1 MTVVDRLLAL
11 ARRFAEL
18 DPAARRQL
26 GEKLKAQ
33 GMSIESLPIP
43 PRPASQAPV
52 AASYAQRRLWT
63 LWQLD
68 RQSAAYNQAGVLHL
82 EGHLDYAALQ
92 AALDTLVGRHEILRS
107 RFAEV
112 DGDLSQVIEP
122 PAAVALAVL
131 DLREQADPDAA
142 LADALQAAAG
152 QAFDLYQGPLLRV
165 TRVRLDEQ
173 RHALLLAMHHI
184 VSDGWSM
191 QILLDELAHCYAAHL
206 QARAPQLPDLPVQY
220 ADYAQWQ
227 RNWLEAGEGER
238 QLAYW
243 RQALGECPP
252 ILELPA
258 DRARPAEMS
267 FRGASLGFVL
277 DPALTDRLK
286 SLAAASGTS
295 VFMVLLAAFKTLLH
309 RYTGQ
314 QELLVGVPV
323 ANRQRPEVQGLIGF
337 FVNTQVLRSELQ
349 PRLAFRTVLEAVKQA
364 AIAAQDCQDLP
375 FEELVDALGVERSL
389 SRNPLFQV
397 MFNHEQRGSTAL
409 HGLPGLRARLEVGA
423 PQVAKFDLSLDTE
436 EDASAVLSG
445 AFTYATDLFDAARI
459 ERLRGHFLRLLADCT
474 ERPDA
479 AIGDLAM
486 LDADE
491 HRQVTDGWNATAV
504 DYQSPQ
510 CLQVLIQAQAAATPQ
525 ATALIAGDRQL
536 SYAQLNATANRLA
549 HYLRSRGVGPEHLV
563 GVFAERSLDMVV
575 GLLAVLKAGG
585 AYLPLDPDQ
594 PDQRLA
600 YMLEDSG
607 ATLLLTQAQLVAR
620 LPASDREVLC
630 LDRDAALFA
639 DCPAHDPSLLNH
651 PDQLAYSIYT
661 SGTTGRPKGAGNSH
675 AALCNRL
682 QWMQATFGLDTNDRV
697 LQKTPFGF
705 DVSVWEFF
713 WPLIT
718 GATLVM
724 AGPGAHRDP
733 AELRAIIR
741 ESGISVLH
749 FVPSMLQA
757 YMAAESLAD
766 CPRLRLV
773 MCSGEALPLDLQQ
786 RFLAQSRAGLHNLYG
801 PTEAAIDVSHWACH
815 DAPGLG
821 SVPIGRPIANLR
833 LYVLDGQLQ
842 PVAVG
847 LPGELYIGGVGLAR
861 GYLGRPG
868 LTAERFVADPFGQGG
883 RLYRT
888 GDLARWR
895 DDGAIEYLGRIDH
908 QVKIRGLRIE
918 LGEIEARLLDH
929 PAVSE
934 AVVVVAEAA
943 AGAQQLIGYV
953 VASES
958 EPLAEAL
965 RLRLRLGDELPDYM
979 VPAQIIVLA
988 QMPVSANGKL
998 DRKALPKPV
1007 HKLQAFDAP
1016 QGAVEQVLAR
1026 IWSEV
1031 LGIEAI
1037 SARDNFFEL
1046 GGDSIIAIQVA
1057 SRARQAGWQVG
1068 PRDLFR
1074 HQTLRQLAQVTQ
1086 ALGQQREGAARPAQ
1100 GPIAQTPL
1108 QQRFFATPMAQRQHW
1123 NQSLLLSLDQPLQP
1137 ARLEQALNALV
1148 AEHDALNLRFAQ
1160 DNAGTWQAAY
1170 AAPSAIEVWTRQ
1182 AADADALAVIVEQA
1196 QRSLDLAQGPLLR
1209 AVLIDLQG
1217 GGSRLLLAIHHLV
1230 VDGVSWR
1237 ILLEDLQRLLADS
1250 SASLPQRSHAF
1261 GEWTRFLAERAGH
1274 RDVLAQLP
1282 WWLAQLGE
1290 VAGSF
1295 PGARHD
1301 GPAAVGEAVTLT
1313 LQLDET
1319 QTRQLLR
1326 DAPAAYRTQVNDL
1339 LLCALARAWWRW
1351 SAQPELL
1358 VELESHGREEHLAD
1372 LDLSRTVGWFTS
1384 TYPVRLRASEG
1395 LGESLKATKEHLRQ
1409 VPDGGLGFGLLQQ
1422 LATAEVRAQV
1432 AARPLPR
1439 ITFNYLGQFDTSFD
1453 AGSFRRA
1460 AEPCGS
1466 SLDPAA
1472 PLPNWLSID
1481 GGVND
1486 GRLQLGWTFSP
1497 QQLDAQQL
1505 EQLVAL
1511 YEAELQALIGHC
1523 LTPGIGGATPSDFPL
1538 APLQQAQLDALAVP
1552 VSQVEDLYPLSPMQH
1567 GMLFHSLYRPGDG
1580 SYINQ
1585 VRMDVENLD
1594 PARLRAAWQTA
1605 LDSHGALRSAFVSPA
1620 GGVPLQAIVRTVALD
1635 WREVAA
1641 SDIEA
1646 LAEAERRPFDLVRPP
1661 LMRLLLVTTGSGRY
1675 HLIWTCHHLLLDGW
1689 SQAQLFAEV
1698 MQRYAGHALP
1708 APVGRYRDY
1717 IAWLAGRDQAA
1728 SEGFWREQL
1737 APLQAPTT
1745 LAAAI
1750 ALEQPGQGTA
1760 EHRSSLP
1767 SAASERLCHFARQHK
1782 VTLSSLLQA
1791 AWLLLLQRYTGQ
1803 SCVAFGA
1810 TVAGRPAELPGIE
1823 QQLGLFINTLPVVA
1837 SPQPQLTV
1845 GQWLEQVQAL
1855 GLAVREHEH
1864 SALYDIQRW
1873 AGQGGQGL
1881 FDQILVFE
1889 NYPLDSTL
1897 LSGQGEG
1904 PRFTNLLSR
1913 EQGNYPLML
1922 LVNQGDALAF
1932 CYSYERA
1939 RFDAAAIE
1947 RLDGHLHQ
1955 LLMAFTEDASI
1966 CLGQLPLL
1974 GAGER
1979 AALLHAGAAR
1989 DLGVA
1994 GFDLVEQF
2002 ERQVAR
2008 APEAIAVRQGD
2019 VCLGYAELNRQAN
2032 ALAHRLQAA
2041 GVGADVR
2048 VGVCLERG
2056 PQLLVALLAVLKA
2069 GGAYVPLDPEFPAE
2083 RLRHMLDDSRAALL
2097 LSHTSL
2103 QGTLQA
2109 LGAAAECWWLDQPA
2123 ADYPDS
2129 NLPAVAQGEHL
2140 AYVIYTSGSTG
2151 KPKGVAVRRAGLGNF
2166 LASMAQ
2172 APGLA
2177 ENGRLLA
2184 LTSLSFDIAVLELY
2198 LPLVSGASV
2207 VLVDRDTARDPQR
2220 LWAQIEQQQ
2229 VTAIQ
2234 ATPST
2239 WRMLAEHPR
2248 LPALAGRQVLCG
2260 GEALPA
2266 DLARSLTAVAG
2277 GLWNLY
2283 GPTET
2288 TVWSARY
2295 HLDAEHPQVLL
2306 GEALANT
2313 SLHVLDDDL
2322 EPLPLGVAG
2331 ELYIGGEGL
2340 ARGYHDRPGLTAERF
2355 VADPFGTG
2363 ARLYRTGDLVRRR
2376 ADGALEYLGRIDQ
2389 QVKIR
2394 GFRIELGEIEACL
2407 LADPAVREAAVVA
2420 RQNQLVGYVV
2430 ADADADEV
2438 LLGRLRE
2445 RLQAQLPDYM
2455 VPARLMRLERMPQT
2469 PNRKLDRKALPEPEL
2484 QAREQVPLQG
2494 PVEERLAAIWQA
2506 VLNVAQ
2512 VGAED
2517 NFFELGGDSIV
2528 SVQVV
2533 ARAREAGLAL
2543 TPRDLFE
2550 QQTIRRLALVAGQL
2564 APQHAVPA
2572 ASLRVSLDDAEWA
2585 RLPVGRDVLEDAYP
2599 LSPMQQGLLFHGLGD
2614 SAEGVYVNQ
2623 LAFDLDDLQPQRL
2636 HQAWQQLIER
2646 HPILRT
2652 AFAWEGLEQPLQLV
2666 YRQVPHAWEEHDWR
2680 GRDCSPQALEHFAA
2694 QQRGL
2699 PFSFDV
2705 PALQRV
2711 QLLRL
2716 EGQRYRLIWTYHH
2729 LLLDGWSSARMIEQW
2744 LARYDDE
2751 SYAGE
2756 STAQPAGRYGDYIDW
2771 LQRQDPQRGEAFWH
2785 ARTAT
2790 LDAPTL
2796 LAGTSPGVPAQ
2807 AQQHLLEIELDAG
2820 ASARLKDFARSQ
2832 RVTLNTLVQA
2842 AWLLLL
2848 QRHSGQRVVCCGVT
2862 LAGRPADLAGS
2873 GDMLGLFINTL
2884 PLIAEPV
2891 AHQRLGDWLQQ
2902 LQGETLQL
2910 QEQAHV
2916 PLYEVQR
2923 WAGSAGQSLFDTLLV
2938 FENYPVDAALRSR
2951 AIQRLR
2957 IDAVRQRES
2966 THYPLTL
2973 TVHPGEQLQLAF
2985 AARGEAFSEQFL
2997 AQLGGHLS
3005 ELLRALPGD
3014 AERRLGQMAML
3025 SPAARQRAIERAR
3038 QTPALGNGR
3047 CLPGLF
3053 AEQALRTPFLPAVT
3067 DAAETLDYAGLDQ
3080 ASTRLARHLLAHGV
3094 GPDALLGVCLERRC
3108 QLLVTL
3114 LAVLKA
3120 GAAYVP
3126 LDPEFPAERL
3136 RHMLDD
3142 SGARWLLTDSAL
3154 LDQLPAQAPGQQRW
3168 CVDQLVLADDPQ
3180 AAVALPAIDPQQLAY
3195 VIYTSGSTGLP
3206 KGVAVRHGAL
3216 ANFLLSM
3223 AQAPGVQEGEKVL
3236 ALTSLSFDIAAL
3248 ELYLPLLQ
3256 GATVVMAE
3264 RVLARDAGS
3273 LLQYIADRQ
3282 VGCVQATPSTW
3293 RMLSEHP
3300 RFNGLQGVR
3309 ALCGGEALASDL
3321 AARLQ
3326 TVVGEL
3332 WNLYGPTETTIWSAR
3347 KRLASNAAQV
3357 VLGEAIAGTSLHVL
3371 DDSLEPAAEGVAGE
3385 LYIGG
3390 VGLAR
3395 GYHRRPG
3402 LTAERFVADPYGSPG
3417 ERLYRTGDL
3426 VRWRG
3431 DALEY
3436 IGRIDQQVKIR
3447 GYRIELGEIEACLR
3461 RCQGVREAAVVA
3473 RPGPAGVVLV
3483 AYAEADA
3490 TPQLSIPA
3498 LSTLLKQQLQA
3509 ALPDYMVPAQ
3519 VVVLA
3524 RMPQT
3529 PNGKLDRKALPAPDW
3544 QARLHVEP
3552 RTAHERQLAAIWCEL
3567 LGLERVGCDDDF
3579 FELGGHS
3586 LLLTRLLS
3594 RIREGFGIDLSLQ
3607 TLFDYPSVGALAAQL
3622 EGAPAAADD
3631 GLELDFM
3638 NDLLQEL
3645 EQAE

>member
-1 MTVVDRLLAL
+1 MTVADRLLAL

-43 PRPASQAPV
+43 ARPDNQVPV

-82 EGHLDYAALQ
+82 DGPLDEAALQ
-92 AALDTLVGRHEILRS
+92 AAFDSLVERHEILRT
-107 RFAEV
+107 RFAEA
-112 DGDLSQVIEP
+112 DGELLQVIEP
-122 PAAVALAVL
+122 SAARQLPVL
-131 DLREQADPDAA
+131 DLRALADPDTALAAA
-142 LADALQAAAG
+142 LQTAAA
-152 QAFDLYQGPLLRV
+152 QAFDLYQGPLLHV
-165 TRVRLDEQ
+165 TLVRLDEQ
-173 RHALLLAMHHI
+173 RHAVLLALHHI
-184 VSDGWSM
+184 ICDGWSM
-191 QILLDELAHCYAAHL
+191 QVLLGELAQGYAAHL
-206 QARAPQLPDLPVQY
+206 KGHAPQLPALPVQY
-220 ADYAQWQ
+220 ADYALWQ

-243 RQALGECPP
+243 QQTLGERPP

-267 FRGASLGFVL
+267 FRGASLGFEL
-277 DPALTDRLK
+277 DPALGDRLK

-295 VFMVLLAAFKTLLH
+295 VFMVLLTAFKALLH

-337 FVNTQVLRSELQ
+337 FVNTQVLRSTLQ
-349 PRLAFRTVLEAVKQA
+349 PRLAFRAALEQVKQT

-375 FEELVDALGVERSL
+375 FEALVDALGVERSL

-397 MFNHEQRGSTAL
+397 MFNHEQRGSAE
-409 HGLPGLRARLEVGA
+409 LPGMPGVRARLEVA
-423 PQVAKFDLSLDTE
+423 AAQVAKFDLSLDTE
-436 EDASAVLSG
+436 EDANGVLSG

-459 ERLRGHFLRLLADCT
+459 ERLRGHFLRLLADCVA
-474 ERPDA
+474 RPDA

-486 LDADE
+486 LHADE
-491 HRQVTDGWNATAV
+491 HYQVIDGWNATAV
-504 DYQSPQ
+504 DYGQPQ
-510 CLQVLIQAQAAATPQ
+510 CLQVLIETQAAATPH
-525 ATALIAGDRQL
+525 ATALIAGEQQL
-536 SYAQLNATANRLA
+536 SYAQLDAAANRLA
-549 HYLRSRGVGPEHLV
+549 HCLRARGVGPEHLV
-563 GVFAERSLDMVV
+563 GVFAERSLEMVV
-575 GLLAVLKAGG
+575 ALLAVLKAGG

-607 ATLLLTQAQLVAR
+607 ATLLLTQAQLLPR
-620 LPASDREVLC
+620 LPAGEREVLC
-630 LDRDAALFA
+630 LDRDAAHFA
-639 DCPAHDPSLLNH
+639 DYPAHAPSLLNH
-651 PDQLAYSIYT
+651 PDQLAYCIYT

-682 QWMQATFGLDTNDRV
+682 QWMQATFGLGQGDRV

-713 WPLIT
+713 WPLMT

-724 AGPGAHRDP
+724 AAPGAHRDP
-733 AELRAIIR
+733 AELKAIIAGQ
-741 ESGISVLH
+741 GISVLH

-757 YMAAESLAD
+757 YLASESLAD

-786 RFLAQSRAGLHNLYG
+786 RFLAQSGAGLHNLYG

-821 SVPIGRPIANLR
+821 CVPIGRPIANLR
-833 LYVLDGQLQ
+833 LYVLDEQLQ
-842 PVAVG
+842 PVAAG
-847 LPGELYIGGVGLAR
+847 LPGELYIGGIGLAR

-888 GDLARWR
+888 GDVARWR
-895 DDGAIEYLGRIDH
+895 DEGAIEYLGRIDH

-918 LGEIEARLLDH
+918 LGEIEARLLEH
-929 PAVSE
+929 PAVNE

-943 AGAQQLIGYV
+943 AGAKQLIGYV
-953 VASES
+953 VAAADER
-958 EPLAEAL
+958 LAEAL
-965 RLRLRLGDELPDYM
+965 RLRLGDALPDYM

-988 QMPVSANGKL
+988 QMPLSANGKL
-998 DRKALPKPV
+998 DRKALPQPV
-1007 HKLQAFDAP
+1007 HKVQAFDAP
-1016 QGAVEQVLAR
+1016 QGAVEQDLAR

-1031 LGIEAI
+1031 LGIDAVG
-1037 SARDNFFEL
+1037 AQDNFFEL

-1057 SRARQAGWQVG
+1057 SRARQAGWQVS

-1086 ALGQQREGAARPAQ
+1086 ALARQREGAAPPAL
-1100 GPIAQTPL
+1100 GNIAQTPL
-1108 QQRFFATPMAQRQHW
+1108 QQQFFATPMPRRQHW
-1123 NQSLLLSLDQPLQP
+1123 NQALLLTLDQPLQP
-1137 ARLEQALNALV
+1137 ARLEQALNAV
-1148 AEHDALNLRFAQ
+1148 VTHHDALSLRFDQ
-1160 DNAGTWQAAY
+1160 DSAGTWQAAY
-1170 AAPSAIEVWTRQ
+1170 AAPTAVELWTRE
-1182 AADADALAVIVEQA
+1182 AADTDALAAIVEQA
-1196 QRSLDLAQGPLLR
+1196 QRSLDLAHGPLLR
-1209 AVLIDLQG
+1209 AVLIELQG
-1217 GGSRLLLAIHHLV
+1217 GGWRLLLAIHHLV

-1237 ILLEDLQRLLADS
+1237 ILLDDLQRRLADS
-1250 SASLPQRSHAF
+1250 NAPLAPRSHAF
-1261 GEWTRFLAERAGH
+1261 GEWTGFLVQRARH
-1274 RDVLAQLP
+1274 REVLAQLP

-1290 VAGSF
+1290 ASGSF

-1301 GPAAVGEAVTLT
+1301 GPAAVAEAVTLG
-1313 LQLDET
+1313 LQLDPL

-1351 SAQPELL
+1351 SDQPELL
-1358 VELESHGREEHLAD
+1358 LELESHGREEHLAN
-1372 LDLSRTVGWFTS
+1372 LDLSRTVGWFTA
-1384 TYPVRLRASEG
+1384 TYPLRLRACEG

-1409 VPDGGLGFGLLQQ
+1409 VPDNGLGFGLLQQ
-1422 LATAEVRAQV
+1422 LAPAEVRAQL
-1432 AARPLPR
+1432 AARPVPR
-1439 ITFNYLGQFDTSFD
+1439 VTFNYLGQFDTSFE
-1453 AGSFRRA
+1453 GGLLRRA
-1460 AEPCGS
+1460 QEPCGA

-1472 PLPNWLSID
+1472 PLSNWLSID

-1497 QQLDAQQL
+1497 QQLDAQRL
-1505 EQLVAL
+1505 EELVAL
-1511 YEAELQALIGHC
+1511 YEAELQALIAHC

-1538 APLQQAQLDALAVP
+1538 APVAQAQLDSLAVP
-1552 VSQVEDLYPLSPMQH
+1552 ISQVEDLYPLSPMQH
-1567 GMLFHSLYRPGDG
+1567 GMLFHSLYQPGDG

-1585 VRMDVENLD
+1585 VRMDVEALD
-1594 PARLRAAWQTA
+1594 PARLRDAWQAA
-1605 LDSHGALRSAFVSPA
+1605 LDGHGALRSAFVSPV
-1620 GGVPLQAIVRTVALD
+1620 GGVPLQAIVREVALD
-1635 WREVAA
+1635 WREAVAG
-1641 SDIEA
+1641 DCNA

-1661 LMRLLLVTTGSGRY
+1661 LMRLLLVATGNGRH

-1698 MQRYAGHALP
+1698 MQRYAGQAVP
-1708 APVGRYRDY
+1708 TPVGRYRDY
-1717 IAWLAGRDQAA
+1717 IAWLADRDLAA
-1728 SEGFWREQL
+1728 SERFWRDQL
-1737 APLQAPTT
+1737 APLQSPTS

-1750 ALEQPGQGTA
+1750 ALEQPGQGIA
-1760 EHRSSLP
+1760 EHRSMLS
-1767 SAASERLCHFARQHK
+1767 SAASERLRHFARQHK

-1803 SCVAFGA
+1803 ACVAFGA

-1864 SALYDIQRW
+1864 SALYDLQRW

-1897 LSGQGEG
+1897 LSGQGDG
-1904 PRFTNLLSR
+1904 PRFSNLTSR

-1922 LVNQGDALAF
+1922 LVNQGESLAF
-1932 CYSYERA
+1932 CYSYDRA
-1939 RFDAAAIE
+1939 RFDVAAIA
-1947 RLDGHLHQ
+1947 RVDGHLHQ
-1955 LLMAFTEDASI
+1955 LLMAITEDAGVR
-1966 CLGQLPLL
+1966 LGQLPLL
-1974 GAGER
+1974 SAGER
-1979 AALLHAGAAR
+1979 ASLLDAGAAR
-1989 DLGVA
+1989 DHGVT
-1994 GFDLVEQF
+1994 GFDLVAQF
-2002 ERQVAR
+2002 EHQAAR
-2008 APEAIAVRQGD
+2008 VPQAIALRQAEL
-2019 VCLGYAELNRQAN
+2019 CLSYAELNRQAN
-2032 ALAHRLQAA
+2032 GLAHRLQAA
-2041 GVGADVR
+2041 GVGPDVR

-2097 LSHTSL
+2097 LSQTSL
-2103 QGTLQA
+2103 QDTLQS
-2109 LGAAAECWWLDQPA
+2109 LGAAAECWWLDQLA
-2123 ADYPDS
+2123 VSGVDS
-2129 NLPAVAQGEHL
+2129 NPPALAQGEHL

-2172 APGLA
+2172 APGLE

-2198 LPLVSGASV
+2198 LPLVRGASV
-2207 VLVDRDTARDPQR
+2207 VLVDRDTARDPER

-2266 DLARSLTAVAG
+2266 DLAQRLSAVAG
-2277 GLWNLY
+2277 GVWNLY

-2288 TVWSARY
+2288 TVWSAR
-2295 HLDAEHPQVLL
+2295 HWLDEEHPQVLL

-2331 ELYIGGEGL
+2331 ELYIGGDGL

-2355 VADPFGTG
+2355 VADPFGLG

-2430 ADADADEV
+2430 ADADET

-2445 RLQAQLPDYM
+2445 QLQAQLPDYM
-2455 VPARLMRLERMPQT
+2455 VPARLMRLERMPLT

-2484 QAREQVPLQG
+2484 EARVHVPPQG
-2494 PVEERLAAIWQA
+2494 PVETVLAEIWQA

-2512 VGAED
+2512 VSAED

-2533 ARAREAGLAL
+2533 ARAREAGLVL

-2550 QQTIRRLALVAGQL
+2550 QQTVRRLALVAAQL
-2564 APQHAVPA
+2564 APQDARPA
-2572 ASLRVSLDDAEWA
+2572 ASSPVALDAAVWA
-2585 RLPVGRDVLEDAYP
+2585 RLPVGREALDDAYP
-2599 LSPMQQGLLFHGLGD
+2599 LSPMQQGLLFHGLSD
-2614 SAEGVYVNQ
+2614 SSEGVYVNQ
-2623 LAFDLDDLQPQRL
+2623 LAFDLDELEPQRL
-2636 HQAWQQLIER
+2636 REAWQQLIGR

-2666 YRQVPHAWEEHDWR
+2666 YRQVPEAWEEHDWR
-2680 GRDCSPQALEHFAA
+2680 GRDCSSQALERFAT

-2699 PFSFDV
+2699 PFSFDLPV
-2705 PALQRV
+2705 LQRV
-2711 QLLRL
+2711 QVLRL
-2716 EGQRYRLIWTYHH
+2716 DEQRYRLVWTYHH
-2729 LLLDGWSSARMIEQW
+2729 LLLDGWSSARMIEEW
-2744 LARYDDE
+2744 LGRYV
-2751 SYAGE
+2751 GE
-2756 STAQPAGRYGDYIDW
+2756 GTVEPAGRYGDYIDW
-2771 LQRQDPQRGEAFWH
+2771 LQRQDPQRGEAFWQ

-2796 LAGTSPGVPAQ
+2796 LASPLTPGE
-2807 AQQHLLEIELDAG
+2807 AQQHLVEVDLDVQATE
-2820 ASARLKDFARSQ
+2820 RLKAFARSQ

-2873 GDMLGLFINTL
+2873 ADMLGLFINTL

-2891 AHQRLGDWLQQ
+2891 AHRPLGDWLQV

-2910 QEQAHV
+2910 QEQAHM

-2957 IDAVRQRES
+2957 IDAVHQRES
-2966 THYPLTL
+2966 SHYPLTL

-2985 AARGEAFSEQFL
+2985 AARGDGFSAAFL
-2997 AQLGGHLS
+2997 TQLSGHLG
-3005 ELLRALPGD
+3005 ELLRVLPGD
-3014 AERRLGQMAML
+3014 PQRRLGELTMR
-3025 SPAARQRAIERAR
+3025 SPAARHSAVERAR
-3038 QTPALGNGR
+3038 QTAALGSGL
-3047 CLPGLF
+3047 CLPALF
-3053 AEQALRTPFLPAVT
+3053 AEQARQTPSLPAVC
-3067 DAAETLDYAGLDQ
+3067 DAAQSLDYASLDQ

-3094 GPDALLGVCLERRC
+3094 GPDALVGVCLERRA

-3142 SGARWLLTDSAL
+3142 SGARWVLTDSAL
-3154 LDQLPAQAPGQQRW
+3154 LEQLPAQVPGQQRW
-3168 CVDQLVLADDPQ
+3168 CVDQLTLAED
-3180 AAVALPAIDPQQLAY
+3180 AAAAPALPVIDPQQLAY

-3223 AQAPGVQEGEKVL
+3223 AQAPGVARGERVL

-3248 ELYLPLLQ
+3248 ELYLPLVQ
-3256 GATVVMAE
+3256 GATVVMAD
-3264 RVLARDAGS
+3264 RVLARDAGR
-3273 LLQYIADRQ
+3273 LLQYIADQ
-3282 VGCVQATPSTW
+3282 SVGCLQATPSTW

-3300 RFNGLQGVR
+3300 QFSLLQGVR

-3321 AARLQ
+3321 AARLH

-3347 KRLASNAAQV
+3347 KRLDSAAAQV
-3357 VLGEAIAGTSLHVL
+3357 LLGEAIAGTSLHVL

-3402 LTAERFVADPYGSPG
+3402 LTAERFIADPFGNPG
-3417 ERLYRTGDL
+3417 ERLYRSGDL

-3461 RCQGVREAAVVA
+3461 RCHGVREAAVVA
-3473 RPGPAGVVLV
+3473 RQGPAGTVLV
-3483 AYAEADA
+3483 AYAEAEA
-3490 TPQLSIPA
+3490 APELA
-3498 LSTLLKQQLQA
+3498 ALLKQQLQA

-3519 VVVLA
+3519 VMVLA

-3544 QARLHVEP
+3544 QARVHVEP
-3552 RTAHERQLAAIWCEL
+3552 RTEQERQLAAIWCEL

-3594 RIREGFGIDLSLQ
+3594 RIREGFGVDLALQ

-3622 EGAPAAADD
+3622 EGVPAAADG

>member
-1 MTVVDRLLAL
+1 MTVADRLLAL

-26 GEKLKAQ
+26 GEKLKSQ

-43 PRPASQAPV
+43 PRPDNASAL

-68 RQSAAYNQAGVLHL
+68 RESAAYNQAGVLHL
-82 EGHLDYAALQ
+82 QGELDEAALQ
-92 AALDTLVGRHEILRS
+92 AALHSLVARHEILRT

-112 DGDLSQVIEP
+112 DGELSQVIQAP
-122 PAAVALAVL
+122 VAQAWPVL
-131 DLREQADPDAA
+131 DLRAMADPDAA
-142 LADALQAAAG
+142 LATALQDAAG
-152 QAFDLYQGPLLRV
+152 QAFDLYQGPLLQF
-165 TRVRLDEQ
+165 TLVRLGEQ
-173 RHALLLAMHHI
+173 RHALLLALHHI

-191 QILLDELAHCYAAHL
+191 QILLGELAQGYAAYL
-206 QARAPQLPDLPVQY
+206 QGQAPQLADLPVQY
-220 ADYAQWQ
+220 ADYALWQ

-243 RQALGECPP
+243 RQTLGERPP

-258 DRARPAEMS
+258 DHARPAQMS
-267 FRGASLGFVL
+267 FRGASLGFEL
-277 DPALTDRLK
+277 EPALSARLK
-286 SLAAASGTS
+286 ALAAASGCS
-295 VFMVLLAAFKTLLH
+295 VFMLLLAAFKVLLH
-309 RYTGQ
+309 RYTAQ

-323 ANRQRPEVQGLIGF
+323 ANRQRQEVQGLIGF

-349 PRLAFRTVLEAVKQA
+349 PRLAFRSVLDAVRQTV
-364 AIAAQDCQDLP
+364 IAAQDCQDLP

-397 MFNHEQRGSTAL
+397 MFNHEQRSTAEL
-409 HGLPGLRARLEVGA
+409 SGMPGVQARLQVA
-423 PQVAKFDLSLDTE
+423 TPQMAKFDLSLDTE
-436 EDASAVLSG
+436 EDANGVLSG

-459 ERLRGHFLRLLADCT
+459 ERMRGHFLRLLHDCA

-479 AIGDLAM
+479 AIGDLTL

-491 HRQVTDGWNATAV
+491 RQQVLDGWNATAV
-504 DYQSPQ
+504 DYAQPQ
-510 CLQVLIQAQAAATPQ
+510 CLQVLLQAQALATPE
-525 ATALIAGDRQL
+525 ATALIVGDRQV
-536 SYAQLNATANRLA
+536 SYGELNAAANRLA

-563 GVFAERSLDMVV
+563 GVFAERSLEMVV
-575 GLLAVLKAGG
+575 GLLAVLKAGA
-585 AYLPLDPDQ
+585 AYLPLEPDQ

-607 ATLLLTQAQLVAR
+607 ATLLLTQEHLLAR
-620 LPASDREVLC
+620 LPASDRQVLC

-639 DCPAHDPSLLNH
+639 EYPVDDPDLLNH

-682 QWMQATFGLDTNDRV
+682 QWMQATFALDQHDRV

-713 WPLIT
+713 WPLMT

-724 AGPGAHRDP
+724 AAPGAHRDP
-733 AELRAIIR
+733 AELKAIIAGH
-741 ESGISVLH
+741 GISVLH

-757 YMAAESLAD
+757 YLATESLAD

-773 MCSGEALPLDLQQ
+773 MCSGEALPVDLQQ
-786 RFLAQSRAGLHNLYG
+786 RFLAQSSAGLHNLYG

-815 DAPGLG
+815 DTPGLH

-833 LYVLDGQLQ
+833 LYVLDGQLL
-842 PVAVG
+842 PVAKGV
-847 LPGELYIGGVGLAR
+847 PGELYIGGVGLAR

-868 LTAERFVADPFGQGG
+868 LTAERFIADPFGQGS

-918 LGEIEARLLDH
+918 LGEIQARLLEH

-934 AVVVVAEAA
+934 AVVVVAQAI
-943 AGAQQLIGYV
+943 AGSKQLLGYV
-953 VASES
+953 VAAADDG
-958 EPLAEAL
+958 LADAL
-965 RLRLRLGDELPDYM
+965 RLRLGEALPEYM

-988 QMPVSANGKL
+988 QMPLSANGKL
-998 DRKALPKPV
+998 DRKALPEPV
-1007 HKLQAFDAP
+1007 RKVRTLDAP
-1016 QGAVEQVLAR
+1016 QGPVEQALAT
-1026 IWSEV
+1026 IWSQL
-1031 LGIEAI
+1031 LGVDEIDAQ
-1037 SARDNFFEL
+1037 DNFFEL

-1057 SRARQAGWQVG
+1057 SRARLAGWQVG

-1074 HQTLRQLAQVTQ
+1074 HQTLRQLAQVAT
-1086 ALGQQREGAARPAQ
+1086 ALGQQREGAARPVP
-1100 GPIAQTPL
+1100 GVIALTPV
-1108 QQRFFATPMAQRQHW
+1108 QQRFFATPMVQRQHW
-1123 NQSLLLSLDQPLQP
+1123 NQSLLLTVATPLAVAQ
-1137 ARLEQALNALV
+1137 LEQALTTLV
-1148 AEHDALNLRFAQ
+1148 AHHDALSLRWHQ
-1160 DNAGTWQAAY
+1160 EPAGTWHGAY
-1170 AAPSAIEVWTRQ
+1170 AAPTGVEVWSRE
-1182 AADADALAVIVEQA
+1182 AADADALALLVNQA
-1196 QRSLDLAQGPLLR
+1196 QRSLDLTQGPLLR

-1217 GGSRLLLAIHHLV
+1217 AGQRLFLAIHHLV

-1237 ILLEDLQRLLADS
+1237 ILLEDLQQLLADS
-1250 SASLPQRSHAF
+1250 TAALPRRSHAF
-1261 GEWTRFLAERAGH
+1261 GEWTGFLAQRAQH
-1274 RDVLAQLP
+1274 SEVLAQLP

-1290 VAGSF
+1290 AAASF
-1295 PGARHD
+1295 PGARHA
-1301 GPAAVGEAVTLT
+1301 GPAAVSEAVTLA
-1313 LQLDET
+1313 LELDQT

-1326 DAPAAYRTQVNDL
+1326 DAPGAYRTQVNDL

-1351 SAQPELL
+1351 SEQGELL
-1358 VELESHGREEHLAD
+1358 VELESHGREEHLAN

-1384 TYPVRLRASEG
+1384 TYPVRLQAG
-1395 LGESLKATKEHLRQ
+1395 ADLGQSLKATKEQLRR

-1422 LATAEVRAQV
+1422 LAPAQVRAQL
-1432 AARPLPR
+1432 AARPVPR

-1453 AGSFRRA
+1453 AGLLRRA
-1460 AEPCGS
+1460 TEPCAD

-1472 PLPNWLSID
+1472 PLSNWLSID

-1486 GRLQLGWTFSP
+1486 GRLQLAWTFSP
-1497 QQLDAQQL
+1497 QQLDAQRL
-1505 EQLVAL
+1505 AELVAL
-1511 YEAELQALIGHC
+1511 YEAELLALVAHC
-1523 LTPGIGGATPSDFPL
+1523 LTPGVGGATPSDFPL
-1538 APLQQAQLDALAVP
+1538 ATLDQAQLDALALP
-1552 VSQVEDLYPLSPMQH
+1552 LSQVEDLYPLSPMQH
-1567 GMLFHSLYRPGDG
+1567 GMLFHSLYQPGDG

-1585 VRMDVENLD
+1585 VRMDAEGLD
-1594 PARLRAAWQTA
+1594 PERLRAAWQA
-1605 LDSHGALRSAFVSPA
+1605 SLDSHGVLRSGFVSPA
-1620 GGVPLQAIVRTVALD
+1620 GGVPLQVIMGAVALD
-1635 WREVAA
+1635 WSEAEA
-1641 SDIEA
+1641 GDIEA
-1646 LAEAERRPFDLVRPP
+1646 LAEAERRPFDLLRPP
-1661 LMRLLLVTTGSGRY
+1661 LMRLLLVQTGTDRH

-1698 MQRYAGHALP
+1698 MQRYAGQALP
-1708 APVGRYRDY
+1708 IPVGRYRDY
-1717 IAWLAGRDQAA
+1717 IAWLAGNPAAA
-1728 SEGFWREQL
+1728 SERFWREQL
-1737 APLQAPTT
+1737 APLQSPTS

-1750 ALEQPGQGTA
+1750 ALENPGQGTA
-1760 EHRSSLP
+1760 EHRSQLS
-1767 SAASERLCHFARQHK
+1767 SATSERLRQFARQRK

-1803 SCVAFGA
+1803 ACVAFGA

-1837 SPQPQLTV
+1837 SPHPQLTV
-1845 GQWLEQVQAL
+1845 GQWLDHVQAL

-1873 AGQGGQGL
+1873 AGQGGQSL
-1881 FDQILVFE
+1881 FEQILVFE
-1889 NYPLDSTL
+1889 NYPLDSAL
-1897 LSGQGEG
+1897 LSGQGDG
-1904 PRFTNLLSR
+1904 PRFSNLLSR

-1922 LVNQGDALAF
+1922 LVNQGDSLAF
-1932 CYSYERA
+1932 CYSYDRA
-1939 RFDAAAIE
+1939 RFDSAAIE

-1955 LLMAFTEDASI
+1955 LLLAISEDASLR
-1966 CLGQLPLL
+1966 LGQLPLL
-1974 GAGER
+1974 GASER
-1979 AALLHAGAAR
+1979 AAVLTAGAAH
-1989 DLGVA
+1989 DHGVA
-1994 GFDLVEQF
+1994 DFDLVQQF
-2002 ERQVAR
+2002 ERQAAR
-2008 APEAIAVRQGD
+2008 VPQAIALRQAQL
-2019 VCLGYAELNRQAN
+2019 CLSYAELNRQAN
-2032 ALAHRLQAA
+2032 RLAHRLQAA
-2041 GVGADVR
+2041 GVGPDVL

-2083 RLRHMLDDSRAALL
+2083 RLRHMLDDSGAALL
-2097 LSHTSL
+2097 LSETSL
-2103 QGTLQA
+2103 QPALQA
-2109 LGAAAECWWLDQPA
+2109 LGTVAECWWLDQLEEQGR
-2123 ADYPDS
+2123 DS
-2129 NLPAVAQGEHL
+2129 NPTPLAGGEHL

-2172 APGLA
+2172 APGL
-2177 ENGRLLA
+2177 EQSGRLLA

-2207 VLVDRDTARDPQR
+2207 VLVDRDTARDPER

-2239 WRMLAEHPR
+2239 WRMLAEHPS

-2266 DLARSLTAVAG
+2266 DLARSLSAVAG

-2295 HLDAEHPQVLL
+2295 RLDAEHPQVLL

-2313 SLHVLDDDL
+2313 ALHVFDDDL

-2340 ARGYHDRPGLTAERF
+2340 ARGYHARPALTAERF
-2355 VADPFGTG
+2355 VADPFGDG

-2407 LADPAVREAAVVA
+2407 LAEPGVREAAVVA
-2420 RQNQLVGYVV
+2420 RHNQLIGYVV
-2430 ADADADEV
+2430 AEPDDA

-2484 QAREQVPLQG
+2484 ETRVHVPPQG
-2494 PVEERLAAIWQA
+2494 AVETLLAAIWQG

-2512 VGAED
+2512 VSAED

-2550 QQTIRRLALVAGQL
+2550 QQTVRRLALVAGHLLTQAAPPL
-2564 APQHAVPA
+2564 AGGTG
-2572 ASLRVSLDDAEWA
+2572 LGWLDDAAWA
-2585 RLPVGRDVLEDAYP
+2585 RLPVSRAALADAYP
-2599 LSPMQQGLLFHGLGD
+2599 LSPMQQGLLFHGLSD
-2614 SAEGVYVNQ
+2614 TTAGVYVNQ
-2623 LAFDLDDLQPQRL
+2623 LAFDVDDLDPQRL
-2636 HQAWQQLIER
+2636 RQAWQQLIAR

-2652 AFAWEGLEQPLQLV
+2652 AFAWDGLDQPLQLV
-2666 YRQVPHAWEEHDWR
+2666 YQQVPEAWEEHDWR
-2680 GRDCSPQALEHFAA
+2680 GRDVSPEALAEFAE
-2694 QQRGL
+2694 QQRGVA
-2699 PFSFDV
+2699 FSFDV
-2705 PALQRV
+2705 PVLQRV
-2711 QLLRL
+2711 QVLRL
-2716 EGQRYRLIWTYHH
+2716 DANRSRLVWTYHH

-2744 LARYDDE
+2744 LGLYV
-2751 SYAGE
+2751 GE
-2756 STAQPAGRYGDYIDW
+2756 DTGAQAGRYGDYIDW
-2771 LQRQDPQRGEAFWH
+2771 LQRQDPLRGEAFWK

-2796 LAGTSPGVPAQ
+2796 LAGTATATGTAPAS
-2807 AQQHLLEIELDAG
+2807 QHLLEFNLEVQATD
-2820 ASARLKDFARSQ
+2820 RLKDFARRQ

-2862 LAGRPADLAGS
+2862 LSGRPADLAGS
-2873 GDMLGLFINTL
+2873 AEMLGLFINTL
-2884 PLIAEPV
+2884 PLIAEPLV
-2891 AHQRLGDWLQQ
+2891 QQPLADWLLQ

-2910 QEQAHV
+2910 QEQAQV

-2923 WAGSAGQSLFDTLLV
+2923 WAGSAGQSLFDSLLV

-2951 AIQRLR
+2951 AIQRLG
-2957 IDAVRQRES
+2957 IAGVHQRES
-2966 THYPLTL
+2966 SHYPLTL
-2973 TVHPGEQLQLAF
+2973 TVNPGEQLQLAF
-2985 AARGEAFSEQFL
+2985 AARGEAFSEEFL
-2997 AQLGGHLS
+2997 AQLAGHLGQ
-3005 ELLRALPGD
+3005 LLRALPGD
-3014 AERRLGQMAML
+3014 PQRCLGELAML
-3025 SPAARQRAIERAR
+3025 TAQARERAIDRAR
-3038 QTPALGNGR
+3038 QTPALALGLS
-3047 CLPGLF
+3047 LPTLF
-3053 AEQALRTPFLPAVT
+3053 AEQARRTPSLPAVS
-3067 DAAETLDYAGLDQ
+3067 DAAETLDYASLDQ
-3080 ASTRLARHLLAHGV
+3080 ASTRLAQHLLAHGV
-3094 GPDALLGVCLERRC
+3094 GPATLVGVCLERRA

-3142 SGARWLLTDSAL
+3142 SQARWVLTDSAL
-3154 LDQLPAQAPGQQRW
+3154 LEQLPPATPGQQRW
-3168 CVDQLVLADDPQ
+3168 CLDQLD
-3180 AAVALPAIDPQQLAY
+3180 LPAAEPTSQGLPSIDPQQLAY
-3195 VIYTSGSTGLP
+3195 IIYTSGSTGLP
-3206 KGVAVRHGAL
+3206 KGVAVHHGAL
-3216 ANFLLSM
+3216 ANFLSSM
-3223 AQAPGVQEGEKVL
+3223 AQAPGLAIGEKVL

-3248 ELYLPLLQ
+3248 ELYLPLVS
-3256 GATVVMAE
+3256 GASVVMAD
-3264 RVLARDAGS
+3264 RLLARDAGR
-3273 LLQYIADRQ
+3273 LLQYIADQ
-3282 VGCVQATPSTW
+3282 GVGCVQATPSTW

-3300 RFNGLQGVR
+3300 QFSALNGVR

-3347 KRLASNAAQV
+3347 KRLDRDAPQV
-3357 VLGEAIAGTSLHVL
+3357 LLGEAIAGTALHVL
-3371 DDSLEPAAEGVAGE
+3371 DESLEPAAEGVAGE

-3402 LTAERFVADPYGSPG
+3402 LTAERFIAAPFGAAG

-3431 DALEY
+3431 AALEY
-3436 IGRIDQQVKIR
+3436 LGRIDQQVKIR

-3461 RCQGVREAAVVA
+3461 RFQGVREAAVVA
-3473 RPGPAGVVLV
+3473 RPGPAGSVLV
-3483 AYAEADA
+3483 GYVEADA
-3490 TPQLSIPA
+3490 APELA
-3498 LSTLLKQQLQA
+3498 ALLKQQLQA

-3519 VVVLA
+3519 IVVLA
-3524 RMPQT
+3524 RMPHT

-3544 QARLHVEP
+3544 QARQHVEP
-3552 RTAHERQLAAIWCEL
+3552 RTAQERQLAAIWCEL
-3567 LGLERVGCDDDF
+3567 LGLERVGIDDDF

-3586 LLLTRLLS
+3586 LLLTRLVS
-3594 RIREGFGIDLSLQ
+3594 RIRETFGLDLPIH

-3622 EGAPAAADD
+3622 EHAPAVADD
-3631 GLELDFM
+3631 GLQLDFM
-3638 NDLLQEL
+3638 NDLLEEL